1 MLNPTR
7 PLARQLC
14 RRARKGLV
22 ALGCAVLLGVWVD
35 LPLRADPPPG
45 WDVGKLEA
53 AAAAR
58 SPRTLAEVRAMIQ
71 MVQRAGALPQERQRL
86 TVVNNFF
93 NQRIAFRDDT
103 EVWGVIDYWATP
115 LELLDKGRGDCE
127 DYAIAKYMSL
137 LAAGVPQPRLR
148 MVYVRAQFQGRSQA
162 HMVLA
167 YYPDPESEPLILDNI
182 NPEIRAASQRADL
195 TPVFSFNGE
204 GLWTGVGG
212 TTAGNPLVRLSLW
225 RDLLAKAKEEGF

>member
-1 MLNPTR
+1 MLKP
-7 PLARQLC
+7 PLPLT
-14 RRARKGLV
+14 RRAPKGLA
-22 ALGCAVLLGVWVD
+22 ALGLAVLVGLTGLLVD
-35 LPLRADPPPG
+35 RPLRADPTPG
-45 WDVGKLEA
+45 WDREKLEA

-58 SPRTLAEVRAMIQ
+58 SPRTLVEVRAMLQ

-137 LAAGVPQPRLR
+137 LAAGVPQSRLR

-167 YYPDPESEPLILDNI
+167 YYPEPESEPLILDNI
-182 NPEIRAASQRADL
+182 NPEIRAASQRSDL

>member
-1 MLNPTR
+1 MRSLAFLRLDRTR
-7 PLARQLC
+7 RVLGALAC
-14 RRARKGLV
+14 TG
-22 ALGCAVLLGVWVD
+22 ALGAALWAD
-35 LPLRADPPPG
+35 RAAA
-45 WDVGKLEA
+45 WEREQLEA
-53 AAAAR
+53 SAAAR
-58 SPRTLAEVRAMIQ
+58 SPRTLAEVRAMVQ
-71 MVQRAGALPQERQRL
+71 MVQRASVLTEERQRL

-103 EVWGVIDYWATP
+103 QVWGVIDYWATP
-115 LELLDKGRGDCE
+115 MELLEKGKGDCE

-137 LAAGVPQPRLR
+137 LGAGVPQGRLR

-167 YYPDPESEPLILDNI
+167 YYAQPDAEPLILDNI
-182 NPEIRAASQRADL
+182 NPEIQAASQRADL

-204 GLWTGVGG
+204 GLWTGVGA

-225 RDLLAKAKEEGF
+225 RDLLARAKEEGF

>member
-1 MLNPTR
+1 MR
-7 PLARQLC
+7 PPHFSFLLHPLD
-14 RRARKGLV
+14 RARRVLGVLACLA
-22 ALGCAVLLGVWVD
+22 ALGTTLWSEGA
-35 LPLRADPPPG
+35 RA
-45 WDVGKLEA
+45 WDRDKLEES
-53 AAAAR
+53 AAAR
-58 SPRTLAEVRAMIQ
+58 SPRTLVEMRAMLQ
-71 MVQRAGALPQERQRL
+71 MVQRAAAVPEERQRL
-86 TVVNNFF
+86 TVINNFF

-137 LAAGVPQPRLR
+137 LAAGVPQARLR

-167 YYPDPESEPLILDNI
+167 YYPQPDAEPLILDNI
-182 NPEIRAASQRADL
+182 NPEIRAASQRGDL

-204 GLWTGVGG
+204 GLWTGVGA

-225 RDLLAKAKEEGF
+225 RDLLARAKEEGF